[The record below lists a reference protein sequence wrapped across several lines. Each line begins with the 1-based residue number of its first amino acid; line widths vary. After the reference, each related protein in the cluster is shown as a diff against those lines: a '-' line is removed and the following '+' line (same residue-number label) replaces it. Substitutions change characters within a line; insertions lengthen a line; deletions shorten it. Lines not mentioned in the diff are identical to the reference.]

1 MTQVN
6 FHLPNFVNMYAAQ
19 LNYSTV
25 LLLRESPELFREG
38 VRVASVFDSFPLI
51 WNGGRIVSGCVDDRT
66 LELSAPRI
74 FEMFN
79 ELGVACRL
87 TFSNPLI
94 GPEHLDDFRC
104 NRVLDL
110 ADNGLNGA
118 IVCSDV
124 LEWHIRRKHPNMPIT
139 SSTCKQL
146 RDFDEISAELER
158 NYSLVVLDYNVNRDI
173 DLLRRLPHKRRCE
186 LLINAV
192 CNPECPRRGE
202 HYRFIGNAQ
211 LQSCDSKPSCG
222 NRDWQCENLRK
233 NVFERRGSK
242 NYLSPEMLYETL
254 VPLGYSHFKIEGR
267 GTSILDLAEQYVY
280 FMALPECRDVVRHR
294 LLGDVFSLMKAMR

>member
-1 MTQVN
+1 MIQVN

-19 LNYSTV
+19 LNYSTI

-38 VRVASVFDSFPLI
+38 VRIASVFDSFPLI
-51 WNGGRIVSGCVDDRT
+51 WNGGRIVSGRVDDQA
-66 LELSAPRI
+66 LEASAPRI

-94 GPEHLDDFRC
+94 EPRHVRNRRC

-118 IVCSDV
+118 IVCSDA
-124 LEWHIRRKHPNMPIT
+124 LERHIRRTHPNMPIT

-146 RDFDEISAELER
+146 RGFDEISAELER
-158 NYSLVVLDYNVNRDI
+158 DYSLVVLDYNVNRDT
-173 DLLRRLPHKRRCE
+173 DLLKRLPNKPRCE

-211 LQSCDSKPSCG
+211 LQSCGDRPREAC
-222 NRDWQCENLRK
+222 RDWQCENLRK
-233 NVFERRGSK
+233 SVFGRRDSK

-254 VPLGYSHFKIEGR
+254 VPMGYSHFKIEGR

-280 FMALPECRDVVRHR
+280 FMARPECRDVVRHR
-294 LLGDVFSLMKAMR
+294 LLSDVFSLMKAMR